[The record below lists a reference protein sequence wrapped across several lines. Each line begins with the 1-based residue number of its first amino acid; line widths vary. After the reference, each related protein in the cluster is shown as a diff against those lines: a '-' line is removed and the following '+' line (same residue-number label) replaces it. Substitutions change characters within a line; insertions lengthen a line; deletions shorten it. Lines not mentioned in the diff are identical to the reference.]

1 MKKNYDISH
10 LTPLQKQVTLESATE
25 RPFANEYWDHTE
37 KGLYV
42 DIIDGTPLFTSVDKF
57 QSNCGWPSFSK
68 PIGKNLINE
77 KQDFTHGMIRTEVK
91 SLETDAHLGHLF
103 NDGPVDKGGMRYCIN
118 SASLRFIP
126 YNKLEEEGY
135 GEYIILFNEE

>member
-10 LTPLQKQVTLESATE
+10 LTPLQRKVTLESATE
-25 RPFANEYWDHTE
+25 RPFENEYWDHTE

-42 DIIDGTPLFTSVDKF
+42 DIIDGTPLFTSIDKF

-68 PIGKNLINE
+68 PIDKKLINE
-77 KQDFTHGMIRTEVK
+77 KLDFTHGMIRTEVR
-91 SLETDAHLGHLF
+91 SLDTDAHLGHLF
-103 NDGPVDKGGMRYCIN
+103 NDGPVNMGGMRYCIN

-135 GEYIILFNEE
+135 GEYIKLFNEG